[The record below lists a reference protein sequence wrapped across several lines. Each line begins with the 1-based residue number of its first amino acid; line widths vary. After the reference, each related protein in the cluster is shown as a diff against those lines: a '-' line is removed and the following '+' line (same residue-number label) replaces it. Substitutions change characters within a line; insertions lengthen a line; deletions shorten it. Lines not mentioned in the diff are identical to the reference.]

1 MLGRRAFSASMR
13 KPFSAQSSSYVSPS
27 SGLNGLLV
35 RPAVPEYLH
44 NSTAERSPAVRW
56 VSSRSRQFSAA
67 PCQDAASPLQPT
79 VNKAVGVSCSA
90 A

>member
-1 MLGRRAFSASMR
+1 MLENRAFSASMR

-44 NSTAERSPAVRW
+44 DSTAKQLPA
-56 VSSRSRQFSAA
+56 
-67 PCQDAASPLQPT
+67 
-79 VNKAVGVSCSA
+79 
-90 A
+90 

>member
-1 MLGRRAFSASMR
+1 MLERRAFSASMR

-44 NSTAERSPAVRW
+44 DSTAKRSPAVR
-56 VSSRSRQFSAA
+56 
-67 PCQDAASPLQPT
+67 
-79 VNKAVGVSCSA
+79 
-90 A
+90 